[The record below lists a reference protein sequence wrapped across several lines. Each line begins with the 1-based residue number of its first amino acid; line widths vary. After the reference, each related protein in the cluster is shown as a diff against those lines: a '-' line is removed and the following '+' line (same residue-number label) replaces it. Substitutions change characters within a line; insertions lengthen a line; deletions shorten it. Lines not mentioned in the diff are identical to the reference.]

1 MAEAQIVSSHSFGI
15 IGEMVTLTGIKVLP
29 FFGVDVPFF
38 VASARGRGGGNGKLK
53 MENGRISQP

>member
-1 MAEAQIVSSHSFGI
+1 
-15 IGEMVTLTGIKVLP
+15 MVTLTGIKVLP